1 VEAGLPEPL
10 IQEQED
16 GIHLT
21 FLKDVYTPEYLQTL
35 GLNERQIKAILYM
48 KEHGNITN
56 AKYQA
61 LFSVSKPTATR
72 DLRDLEVRSVVINT
86 GTKGSS
92 SKYELKQKVGS

>member
-1 VEAGLPEPL
+1 MPEPI

-21 FLKDVYTPEYLQTL
+21 FIKDIDRPEYLQNL
-35 GLNERQIKAILYM
+35 QLNERQIKAVLYM

-61 LFSVSKPTATR
+61 LVGVSKATATR
-72 DLRDLEVRSVVINT
+72 DLQDLEARAIIKNI
-86 GTKGSS
+86 GTKGVS
-92 SKYELKQKVGS
+92 SKYELRQGMGS